1 MLYFSFCYIIIKN
14 KGGAFMQK
22 KPNVLFIITD
32 DQRFDTINALGNSE
46 IITPN
51 LDRLA
56 QRGTSFVRAHIAGGT
71 CGAVCM
77 PSRAMVLSGR
87 NPFHLEELGGNI
99 PPEHK
104 TLAET
109 FKNNG
114 YETIGLGKWHNGCPA
129 YARSFTQ
136 GAKIFFGGMWDH
148 WNVPT
153 CRYDPTGEYDNVI
166 NFVVDFYSD
175 NHPQPQHC
183 DEFDA
188 GKHSSTLLT
197 DAAINLLNEN
207 AGKDKPFFMYLAY
220 LAPHDPRTMP
230 DSFREMYDPEKI
242 TLPPNFQ
249 QIIDT
254 NYPLMVHRD
263 EHLAAYP
270 REEKEIKRHIA
281 EYFAMITHLDYEIG
295 RLLDTL
301 HQSGE
306 EDNTIIVFTG
316 DNGLAVGQHG
326 WLGKE
331 DIYEHGVR
339 VPLIMAGPGIAENA
353 RNDAYVYIYDI
364 FPTLCEKTGLEI
376 PSSVDGK
383 SFAQLLDG
391 NHGDTFRDE
400 LYLIFDKF
408 VRGVKDE
415 NYKLIEYRN
424 GDSEEDKW
432 TFLYDIK
439 NDPWETRNL
448 AGCEEYKDKVNEMRE
463 KILKH
468 RDDWEEQTHP
478 WGVDFWHR
486 F

>member
-1 MLYFSFCYIIIKN
+1 MK
-14 KGGAFMQK
+14 K
-22 KPNVLFIITD
+22 KPNVLFIVTD
-32 DQRFDTINALGNSE
+32 DQRWDTIRALGNEE

-51 LDRLA
+51 LDKLVS
-56 QRGTSFVRAHIAGGT
+56 RGTSFVRAHIAGGT

-77 PSRAMVLSGR
+77 PSRAMILSGR
-87 NPFHLEELGGNI
+87 NPFHLEGLGENI

-109 FKNNG
+109 FKKNG

-129 YARSFTQ
+129 YSRSFTQ

-153 CRYDPTGEYDNVI
+153 CRYDPTGKYDNVI
-166 NFVVDFYSD
+166 NFVVDFYKD
-175 NHPQPQHC
+175 NQPQPQHC
-183 DEFDA
+183 DEFDP

-197 DAAINLLNEN
+197 DSAIELLKEN
-207 AGKDKPFFMYLAY
+207 AGKEKPFFMYLAY

-230 DSFREMYDPEKI
+230 DEFREMYDSENIK
-242 TLPPNFQ
+242 LPPNFRET
-249 QIIDT
+249 IDT

-263 EHLAAYP
+263 EHLASYP
-270 REEKEIKRHIA
+270 REENEIKRHIA

-295 RLLDTL
+295 RLLKAL
-301 HQSGE
+301 HESGE

-339 VPLIMAGPGIAENA
+339 IPLIMAGPGIAENV
-353 RNDAYVYIYDI
+353 RNDAYVYLYDI
-364 FPTLCEKTGLEI
+364 FPTLCEKAGIDI
-376 PSSVDGK
+376 PDSADGK
-383 SFAQLLDG
+383 SFARLLDG
-391 NHGDTFRDE
+391 KAGENFRDE
-400 LYLIFDKF
+400 LYLIFDEY
-408 VRGVKDE
+408 VRGIKDE

-424 GDSEEDKW
+424 GDTKEDKW

-439 NDPWETRNL
+439 TDPWETVNL
-448 AGCEEYKDKVNEMRE
+448 AHEEQYKEKVKQMRE
-463 KILKH
+463 KILRH
-468 RDDWEEQTHP
+468 RDEWEEQKHP
-478 WGVDFWHR
+478 WGVNFWKR
-486 F
+486 FSLQD

>member
-1 MLYFSFCYIIIKN
+1 M
-14 KGGAFMQK
+14 K
-22 KPNVLFIITD
+22 KRPNVLFIVTD
-32 DQRFDTINALGNSE
+32 DQRWDTVHALGNEE

-51 LDRLA
+51 LDKLVE
-56 QRGTSFVRAHIAGGT
+56 RGTSFVRAHIAGGT

-114 YETIGLGKWHNGCPA
+114 YETIGLGKWHNGCPS
-129 YARSFTQ
+129 YARSFSQ

-153 CRYDPTGEYDNVI
+153 CRYDPAGKYDNVI
-166 NFVVDFYSD
+166 NFVVDFYKD
-175 NHPQPQHC
+175 NHPQSQHC
-183 DEFDA
+183 DEFDP

-197 DAAINLLNEN
+197 DSAIELLKKN
-207 AGKDKPFFMYLAY
+207 AGKEAPFFMYLAY

-230 DSFREMYDPEKI
+230 DGFRRMYDPEKI

-249 QIIDT
+249 KIIDT
-254 NYPLMVHRD
+254 NYSLMVHRD
-263 EHLAAYP
+263 EHLASYP
-270 REEKEIKRHIA
+270 RDEKEIKCHIA

-295 RLLDTL
+295 RLLQAL
-301 HQSGE
+301 HESGE

-339 VPLIMAGPGIAENA
+339 IPLILAGPGIAENV
-353 RNDAYVYIYDI
+353 RNDAYVYLYDI
-364 FPTLCEKTGLEI
+364 FPTLCEKAGMDI
-376 PSSVDGK
+376 PDSVDGK
-383 SFAQLLDG
+383 SFAHLLDG
-391 NHGDTFRDE
+391 NGGEHFRDE
-400 LYLIFDKF
+400 LYLIFDEF
-408 VRGVKDE
+408 IRGVKDE

-424 GDSEEDKW
+424 GDKKEDKW
-432 TFLYDIK
+432 TFLYNIK
-439 NDPWETRNL
+439 TDPWETVNL
-448 AGCEEYKDKVNEMRE
+448 AYKEEYKEKVKQMRSR
-463 KILKH
+463 ILKY
-468 RDDWEEQTHP
+468 RDEWEEQKHP
-478 WGVDFWHR
+478 WGISFWKR
-486 F
+486 FSLED

>member
-1 MLYFSFCYIIIKN
+1 
-14 KGGAFMQK
+14 MQK
-22 KPNVLFIITD
+22 KPNILFIVTD
-32 DQRFDTINALGNSE
+32 DQRWDTIHALGNEE

-51 LDRLA
+51 LDKLV

-87 NPFHLEELGGNI
+87 NPFHLEDLGGNI
-99 PPEHK
+99 PSEHK

-153 CRYDPTGEYDNVI
+153 CRYDPTGKYDNVI
-166 NFVVDFYSD
+166 NFVVDFYND
-175 NHPQPQHC
+175 NHPQSQHC
-183 DEFDA
+183 DEFDP

-197 DAAINLLNEN
+197 DAAINLLQEN
-207 AGKDKPFFMYLAY
+207 VGKEKPFFMYLAY

-230 DSFREMYDPEKI
+230 DEFRQMYDAENI

-249 QIIDT
+249 EIIDT

-263 EHLAAYP
+263 EHLASYP
-270 REEKEIKRHIA
+270 REKEEIRHHIA

-295 RLLDTL
+295 RLLDAL
-301 HQSGE
+301 EKSGE
-306 EDNTIIVFTG
+306 AENTIIVFTG

-339 VPLIMAGPGIAENA
+339 IPLILAGPGIAQNVK
-353 RNDAYVYIYDI
+353 NDAYVYLYDV
-364 FPTLCEKTGLEI
+364 FPTLCEKTGIDI
-376 PSSVDGK
+376 PDSVDGK
-383 SFAQLLDG
+383 SFAHLLDG
-391 NHGDTFRDE
+391 QHGDSFRDE
-400 LYLIFDKF
+400 LYLIFDQF
-408 VRGVKDE
+408 VRGIKDNE
-415 NYKLIEYRN
+415 FKLIEYRN
-424 GDSEEDKW
+424 GDREEDKW
-432 TFLYDIK
+432 TFLYNIK
-439 NDPWETRNL
+439 NDPWETENL
-448 AGCEEYKDKVNEMRE
+448 ADREEYQNKVSEMRE
-463 KILKH
+463 KMLRH
-468 RDDWEEQTHP
+468 RDEWEEQSHP
-478 WGVDFWHR
+478 WGTDFWPR

>member
-1 MLYFSFCYIIIKN
+1 MP
-14 KGGAFMQK
+14 K

-32 DQRFDTINALGNSE
+32 DQRFDTIHALGNKE

-51 LDRLA
+51 LDRLVK
-56 QRGTSFVRAHIAGGT
+56 RGTSFTRAHIAGGT

-99 PPEHK
+99 PPEHS

-166 NFVVDFYSD
+166 NFVVDFYKD
-175 NHPQPQHC
+175 NTPQLQHC
-183 DEFDA
+183 DEFDP

-197 DAAINLLNEN
+197 DSAIELLEKN

-230 DSFREMYDPEKI
+230 DEFRQMYDAKKI

-249 QIIDT
+249 EIIDT

-263 EHLAAYP
+263 EHLASYP
-270 REEKEIKRHIA
+270 RKENEIKSHIA
-281 EYFAMITHLDYEIG
+281 EYFAMITHLDFEIG
-295 RLLDTL
+295 RLLDAL

-339 VPLIMAGPGIAENA
+339 VPLIMAGPGIAENVKNEA
-353 RNDAYVYIYDI
+353 MVYLYDI
-364 FPTLCEKTGLEI
+364 FPTLCEKVGI
-376 PSSVDGK
+376 QSPDSVDGK
-383 SFAQLLDG
+383 SFAHLLDG
-391 NHGDTFRDE
+391 ENCGGFRDE

-408 VRGVKDE
+408 VRGVKDD

-424 GDSEEDKW
+424 GDGENDKW

-439 NDPWETRNL
+439 NDPWETKNL
-448 AGCEEYKDKVNEMRE
+448 AQNEEYKDKVSEMRE
-463 KILKH
+463 KIIKH
-468 RDDWEEQTHP
+468 RDQWEEQLHP
-478 WGVDFWHR
+478 WGKDFWHR

>member
-1 MLYFSFCYIIIKN
+1 MN
-14 KGGAFMQK
+14 K
-22 KPNVLFIITD
+22 KPNILFIVTD
-32 DQRFDTINALGNSE
+32 DQRFDTIHVLGNSE

-56 QRGTSFVRAHIAGGT
+56 ARSTSFVRAHIAGGT

-77 PSRAMVLSGR
+77 PSRAMILSGR

-99 PPEHK
+99 PQEHK

-109 FKNNG
+109 FRNNG

-153 CRYDPTGEYDNVI
+153 CRFDPTGKYDNAI

-175 NHPQPQHC
+175 NHPQQQHC
-183 DEFDA
+183 DEFDP

-197 DAAINLLNEN
+197 DAAIELLKDNVHKEN
-207 AGKDKPFFMYLAY
+207 PFFMYLAY

-249 QIIDT
+249 EIIDT

-263 EHLAAYP
+263 ESLAAYP
-270 REEKEIKRHIA
+270 RDEKEIRRHIA

-295 RLLDTL
+295 RLLDAL
-301 HQSGE
+301 HESGE
-306 EDNTIIVFTG
+306 EDNTVIVFTG

-339 VPLIMAGPGIAENA
+339 IPLIMAGPGIAENR
-353 RNDAYVYIYDI
+353 RNDAYVYLYDI
-364 FPTLCEKTGLEI
+364 FPTLCEKVGIEI

-383 SFAQLLDG
+383 SFAHLLDG
-391 NHGDTFRDE
+391 EHGDSFREE

-408 VRGVKDE
+408 VRGVKDD

-424 GDSEEDKW
+424 GDGEEDKW

-439 NDPWETRNL
+439 NDPWETKNL
-448 AGCEEYKDKVNEMRE
+448 ATDEKYKDKVEEMRE
-463 KILKH
+463 KIIRH
-468 RDDWEEQTHP
+468 RDEWEEQSHP
-478 WGVDFWHR
+478 WGVDFWNR

>member
-1 MLYFSFCYIIIKN
+1 MN
-14 KGGAFMQK
+14 AMK
-22 KPNVLFIITD
+22 KTNVLFIITD
-32 DQRFDTINALGNSE
+32 DQRFDTIHALGNDE

-51 LDRLA
+51 LDRLVE
-56 QRGTSFVRAHIAGGT
+56 RGTAFTRAHIAGGT

-99 PPEHK
+99 PSQHK
-104 TLAET
+104 TIGEV
-109 FKNNG
+109 FKANG

-166 NFVVDFYSD
+166 NFVVDFFKD
-175 NHPQPQHC
+175 NEPLAQHC
-183 DEFDA
+183 DEFSP

-197 DAAINLLNEN
+197 DAAIDLLKEN

-242 TLPPNFQ
+242 KLPPNFQ
-249 QIIDT
+249 EVIDT

-270 REEKEIKRHIA
+270 RKESEIKKHIA
-281 EYFAMITHLDYEIG
+281 EYFAMITHLDSEIG
-295 RLLDTL
+295 RLLDAL
-301 HQSGE
+301 RESGE
-306 EDNTIIVFTG
+306 EENTIVVFTG

-339 VPLIMAGPGIAENA
+339 VPLVMAGPGIAENK
-353 RNDAYVYIYDI
+353 RNEAYVYLYDI
-364 FPTLCEKTGLEI
+364 FPTLCEKLGIEI
-376 PSSVDGK
+376 PESVDGQ

-391 NHGDTFRDE
+391 EHGESQRDE
-400 LYLIFDKF
+400 LYLIFDEF
-408 VRGVKDE
+408 VRGVKDN

-424 GDSEEDKW
+424 GDNEDDKW

-439 NDPWETRNL
+439 NDPWETNNL
-448 AGCEEYKDKVNEMRE
+448 AASEEYKNKIKELRE
-463 KILKH
+463 KIMEH
-468 RDDWEEQTHP
+468 RDEWDEQAHP
-478 WGVDFWHR
+478 WGVNFWKR

>member
-1 MLYFSFCYIIIKN
+1 MK
-14 KGGAFMQK
+14 K

-32 DQRFDTINALGNSE
+32 DQRFDTIHALGNSE

-51 LDRLA
+51 LDKLA
-56 QRGTSFVRAHIAGGT
+56 ARGTAFVRAHIAGGT

-99 PPEHK
+99 PPQHK

-153 CRYDPTGEYDNVI
+153 CRYDLTGEYDNVI
-166 NFVVDFYSD
+166 NFVVDFFKD
-175 NHPQPQHC
+175 NQPLAQHC
-183 DEFDA
+183 DEFDP

-197 DAAINLLNEN
+197 DAAIELLNKN
-207 AGKDKPFFMYLAY
+207 AGGENPFFMYLAF
-220 LAPHDPRTMP
+220 LAPQDPRTMP
-230 DSFREMYDPEKI
+230 DEFKEMYDPEKI
-242 TLPPNFQ
+242 TLPPNFRE
-249 QIIDT
+249 IIDT

-270 REEKEIKRHIA
+270 RKEDEIKRHIA
-281 EYFAMITHLDYEIG
+281 EYYAMITHLDFEIG
-295 RLLDTL
+295 RLLEAL
-301 HQSGE
+301 RQSGE
-306 EDNTIIVFTG
+306 EENTIIVFTG

-331 DIYEHGVR
+331 DIYEHGIR
-339 VPLIMAGPGIAENA
+339 VPLILAGPGIKENV
-353 RNDAYVYIYDI
+353 RNDAYVYLYDV
-364 FPTLCEKTGLEI
+364 FPTLCEMAGIETPE
-376 PSSVDGK
+376 SVDGK
-383 SFAQLLDG
+383 SFAALLDG
-391 NHGDTFRDE
+391 EHGEEFRDE
-400 LYLIFDKF
+400 LYLIFDEF
-408 VRGVKDE
+408 VRGVKNE
-415 NYKLIEYRN
+415 RYKLIEYRN
-424 GDSEEDKW
+424 GEEEGDKW

-439 NDPWETRNL
+439 NDPWETENL
-448 AGCEEYKDKVNEMRE
+448 ALRDEFQPLVAELRA

-468 RDDWEEQTHP
+468 RDEWEEQSHP
-478 WGVDFWHR
+478 WGVNFWKR

>member
-1 MLYFSFCYIIIKN
+1 MS
-14 KGGAFMQK
+14 K
-22 KPNVLFIITD
+22 KPNVLFIVTD
-32 DQRFDTINALGNSE
+32 DQRFDTIHALGNDE

-51 LDRLA
+51 LDKLA
-56 QRGTSFVRAHIAGGT
+56 SRGTSFVRAHIAGGT

-77 PSRAMVLSGR
+77 PSRAMILSGR

-99 PPEHK
+99 PEEHK
-104 TLAET
+104 TIAET

-153 CRYDPTGEYDNVI
+153 CRFDPTGKYDNVI

-175 NHPQPQHC
+175 NHPQEQHC
-183 DEFDA
+183 DEFDP

-197 DAAINLLNEN
+197 DSAIELLKEN
-207 AGKDKPFFMYLAY
+207 ADKDKPFFMYLAY

-230 DSFREMYDPEKI
+230 DEFRKMYDPEKI

-249 QIIDT
+249 EIIDT

-270 REEKEIKRHIA
+270 RNEKEIRGHIA

-295 RLLDTL
+295 RLLDAL
-301 HQSGE
+301 KESGE

-339 VPLIMAGPGIAENA
+339 IPLIMAGPEIAKNR
-353 RNDAYVYIYDI
+353 RNDAYVYLYDI
-364 FPTLCEKTGLEI
+364 FPTLCERVGIDI

-383 SFAQLLDG
+383 SFARLLDG
-391 NHGDTFRDE
+391 KHGEKFRDE
-400 LYLIFDKF
+400 LYLIFDNF
-408 VRGVKDE
+408 VRGVKDDS
-415 NYKLIEYRN
+415 YKLIEYRN
-424 GDSEEDKW
+424 GDKEEDKW

-439 NDPWETRNL
+439 NDPWETVNL
-448 AGCEEYKDKVNEMRE
+448 ATDESYKDKVKEMRE
-463 KILKH
+463 KILNH
-468 RDDWEEQTHP
+468 RDEWEEQTHP
-478 WGVDFWHR
+478 WGKDFWTR

>member
-1 MLYFSFCYIIIKN
+1 MN
-14 KGGAFMQK
+14 K
-22 KPNVLFIITD
+22 KPNILFIVTD
-32 DQRFDTINALGNSE
+32 DQRFDTIHALGNSE

-51 LDRLA
+51 LDKLTA
-56 QRGTSFVRAHIAGGT
+56 RGTSFVRAHIAGGT

-77 PSRAMVLSGR
+77 PSRAMILSGR

-99 PPEHK
+99 PQEHK

-153 CRYDPTGEYDNVI
+153 CRFDPTGNYDNVI

-175 NHPQPQHC
+175 NHPQQQHC
-183 DEFDA
+183 DEFDP

-197 DAAINLLNEN
+197 DAAIELLKDNVHKEN
-207 AGKDKPFFMYLAY
+207 PFFMYLAY

-230 DSFREMYDPEKI
+230 DSFREMYDPENI

-249 QIIDT
+249 EIIDT

-263 EHLAAYP
+263 ESLAAYP
-270 REEKEIKRHIA
+270 RDEKEIRRHIA

-301 HQSGE
+301 HESGE

-339 VPLIMAGPGIAENA
+339 IPLIMAGPGIAENK
-353 RNDAYVYIYDI
+353 RNDAYVYLYDI
-364 FPTLCEKTGLEI
+364 FPTLCEKVGIEI

-391 NHGDTFRDE
+391 EHGDSFRDE

-424 GDSEEDKW
+424 GDSDEDKW

-439 NDPWETRNL
+439 NDPWETKNL
-448 AGCEEYKDKVNEMRE
+448 ATDEKYKGKVEEMRK
-463 KILKH
+463 KIIRH
-468 RDDWEEQTHP
+468 RDEWEEQSHP
-478 WGVDFWHR
+478 WGVDFWNR

>member
-1 MLYFSFCYIIIKN
+1 MN
-14 KGGAFMQK
+14 Q
-22 KPNVLFIITD
+22 KPNILFIVTD
-32 DQRFDTINALGNSE
+32 DQRFDTIHALGNKE

-51 LDRLA
+51 LDKLA

-77 PSRAMVLSGR
+77 PSRAMILSGR

-99 PPEHK
+99 PEHHK

-153 CRYDPTGEYDNVI
+153 CRFDPTGKYDNVI

-175 NHPQPQHC
+175 NHPQEQHC
-183 DEFDA
+183 DEFDP

-197 DAAINLLNEN
+197 DSAIELLNEN
-207 AGKDKPFFMYLAY
+207 ANKDKPFFMYLSY
-220 LAPHDPRTMP
+220 LAPHDHRTMP
-230 DSFREMYDPEKI
+230 DEFRKMYDPEKI
-242 TLPPNFQ
+242 DLPPNFQ
-249 QIIDT
+249 EIIDT

-281 EYFAMITHLDYEIG
+281 EYFAMITHLDFEIG
-295 RLLDTL
+295 RLLDAL
-301 HQSGE
+301 KESGE

-339 VPLIMAGPGIAENA
+339 IPLIMAGPGIAKNQ
-353 RNDAYVYIYDI
+353 RNDAYVYLYDI
-364 FPTLCEKTGLEI
+364 FPTLCEKVGIDI

-383 SFAQLLDG
+383 SFAKLLDG
-391 NHGDTFRDE
+391 EHGETFRNE

-424 GDSEEDKW
+424 GDNMEDKW
-432 TFLYDIK
+432 TFLYDIN
-439 NDPWETRNL
+439 NDPWETKNL
-448 AGCEEYKDKVNEMRE
+448 ANNENYKDKVNEMRE
-463 KILKH
+463 KIIKH
-468 RDDWEEQTHP
+468 RDEWEEQSHP
-478 WGVDFWHR
+478 WGVDFWNR

>member
-1 MLYFSFCYIIIKN
+1 MN
-14 KGGAFMQK
+14 K
-22 KPNVLFIITD
+22 KPNILFIITD
-32 DQRFDTINALGNSE
+32 DQRFDTIHTLGNDE

-51 LDRLA
+51 LDSLA
-56 QRGTSFVRAHIAGGT
+56 ERGVSFDRAHIAGGT

-77 PSRAMVLSGR
+77 PSRAMVMSGR

-99 PPEHK
+99 PSEHK

-175 NHPQPQHC
+175 NHPQEQHC
-183 DEFDA
+183 DEFEP

-197 DAAINLLNEN
+197 DSAIELLKEN
-207 AGKDKPFFMYLAY
+207 AGKEKPFFMYLAY

-230 DSFREMYDPEKI
+230 DKFRRMYDLEKI
-242 TLPPNFQ
+242 KLPPNFQ
-249 QIIDT
+249 KTIDT

-270 REEKEIKRHIA
+270 REEAEIKRHIA

-295 RLLDTL
+295 RLLQAL
-301 HQSGE
+301 EESGE
-306 EDNTIIVFTG
+306 KDNTIIVFTG

-339 VPLIMAGPGIAENA
+339 VPLIMAGPGIAENS
-353 RNDAYVYIYDI
+353 RNKAFVYLYDI
-364 FPTLCEKTGLEI
+364 FPTLCEKAGIEI
-376 PSSVDGK
+376 PESVDGK
-383 SFAQLLDG
+383 SFVQLLDG
-391 NHGDTFRDE
+391 EHGENFRDE
-400 LYLIFDKF
+400 LYLIFDEF
-408 VRGVKDE
+408 VRGVKDD

-424 GDSEEDKW
+424 GDAEEDKW
-432 TFLYDIK
+432 TFLYDMK
-439 NDPWETRNL
+439 NDPWETKNL
-448 AGCEEYKDKVNEMRE
+448 ANCEEYKDTIAELRK
-463 KILKH
+463 KIINH
-468 RDDWEEQTHP
+468 RDEWEEQSHP
-478 WGVDFWHR
+478 WGVNFWKR

>member
-1 MLYFSFCYIIIKN
+1 
-14 KGGAFMQK
+14 MQK
-22 KPNVLFIITD
+22 KPNVLFIVTD
-32 DQRFDTINALGNSE
+32 DQRFDTIHALGNNE

-51 LDRLA
+51 LDKLA
-56 QRGTSFVRAHIAGGT
+56 ERGTSFVRAHIAGGT

-87 NPFHLEELGGNI
+87 NPFRLEELGGNI

-114 YETIGLGKWHNGCPA
+114 YETIGLGKWHNVCPS
-129 YARSFTQ
+129 YARSFTR

-153 CRYDPTGEYDNVI
+153 CRYDPTGKYDNVI

-175 NHPQPQHC
+175 NHPQEQHC
-183 DEFDA
+183 DEFDP

-197 DAAINLLNEN
+197 DSAIELLKEN
-207 AGKDKPFFMYLAY
+207 SGKDKPFFMYLAY

-230 DSFREMYDPEKI
+230 DEFRKMYDPEKI
-242 TLPPNFQ
+242 NLPPNFQ
-249 QIIDT
+249 EIIDT
-254 NYPLMVHRD
+254 NYPLMIHRD
-263 EHLAAYP
+263 EHLASYP
-270 REEKEIKRHIA
+270 RKKDEIKRHIA

-295 RLLDTL
+295 RLLDAL
-301 HQSGE
+301 HQTGE

-339 VPLIMAGPGIAENA
+339 IPLIFAGPGIAQKA
-353 RNDAYVYIYDI
+353 KNDAYVYLYDV
-364 FPTLCEKTGLEI
+364 FPTLCEKIGIET
-376 PSSVDGK
+376 PDSVDGK
-383 SFAQLLDG
+383 SFAHLLDG
-391 NHGDTFRDE
+391 EHGDAFRDE

-408 VRGVKDE
+408 VRGVKDD

-424 GDSEEDKW
+424 GDNEDDKW

-439 NDPWETRNL
+439 NDPWETKNL
-448 AGCEEYKDKVNEMRE
+448 ATDEKYASKIREMRE

-468 RDDWEEQTHP
+468 RDAWDEQSHP
-478 WGVDFWHR
+478 WGVDFWKR

>member
-1 MLYFSFCYIIIKN
+1 MK
-14 KGGAFMQK
+14 K
-22 KPNVLFIITD
+22 KPNVLFIVTD
-32 DQRFDTINALGNSE
+32 DQRWDTVHALGNEE

-51 LDRLA
+51 LDKLVS
-56 QRGTSFVRAHIAGGT
+56 RGTSFVRAHIAGGT

-77 PSRAMVLSGR
+77 PSRAMILSGR

-109 FKNNG
+109 FRNNG
-114 YETIGLGKWHNGCPA
+114 YETIGLGKWHNGCPS

-153 CRYDPTGEYDNVI
+153 CRYDPTGKYDNVI
-166 NFVVDFYSD
+166 NFVVDFYKD
-175 NHPQPQHC
+175 NQPQPQHC
-183 DEFDA
+183 DEFDP

-197 DAAINLLNEN
+197 DSAIELLKNN
-207 AGKDKPFFMYLAY
+207 AGKEKPFFMYLAY

-230 DSFREMYDPEKI
+230 DCFREMYDPEKI
-242 TLPPNFQ
+242 KLPPNFQ
-249 QIIDT
+249 EIIDT

-270 REEKEIKRHIA
+270 RDEQEIKRHIA

-295 RLLDTL
+295 RLLDAL
-301 HQSGE
+301 HESGE

-339 VPLIMAGPGIAENA
+339 IPLIFAGPGIAKNVRHEA
-353 RNDAYVYIYDI
+353 FVYLYDV
-364 FPTLCEKTGLEI
+364 FPTVCDKAGIEI
-376 PSSVDGK
+376 PDSVEGK
-383 SFAQLLDG
+383 SFAHLLDG
-391 NHGDTFRDE
+391 ESEETFRNE
-400 LYLIFDKF
+400 LYLIFDEF
-408 VRGVKDE
+408 IRGIKDD

-424 GDSEEDKW
+424 GDEKEDKW
-432 TFLYDIK
+432 TFLYNIK
-439 NDPWETRNL
+439 SDPWETVNL
-448 AGCEEYKDKVNEMRE
+448 ADNKEYKEKVEQMR
-463 KILKH
+463 KLIIRY
-468 RDDWEEQTHP
+468 RDEWEEQKHP
-478 WGVDFWHR
+478 WGINFWKR
-486 F
+486 FSAED

>member
-1 MLYFSFCYIIIKN
+1 
-14 KGGAFMQK
+14 MQK

-175 NHPQPQHC
+175 NHPQSQHC
-183 DEFDA
+183 DEFDP

-197 DAAINLLNEN
+197 DAAIDLLNEN

-270 REEKEIKRHIA
+270 REEGEIKRHIA

-339 VPLIMAGPGIAENA
+339 VPLIMAGPGIAENV
-353 RNDAYVYIYDI
+353 RNDAYVYLYDI
-364 FPTLCEKTGLEI
+364 FPTLCEKIGLEI

-383 SFAQLLDG
+383 SFAKLLDG

-400 LYLIFDKF
+400 LYLIFDNF

-448 AGCEEYKDKVNEMRE
+448 AGCEEYKDKINEMRE

-468 RDDWEEQTHP
+468 RDEWEEQTHP
-478 WGVDFWHR
+478 WGVDFWER

>member
-1 MLYFSFCYIIIKN
+1 M
-14 KGGAFMQK
+14 AK
-22 KPNVLFIITD
+22 KPNILFIVTD
-32 DQRFDTINALGNSE
+32 DQRFDTIHALGNEE

-51 LDRLA
+51 LDKLVE
-56 QRGTSFVRAHIAGGT
+56 RGTSFTRAHIAGGT

-77 PSRAMVLSGR
+77 PSRAMVLTGR

-104 TLAET
+104 TVAET

-153 CRYDPTGEYDNVI
+153 CRYDQTGEYDNVI
-166 NFVVDFYSD
+166 NFVVDFFGD
-175 NHPQPQHC
+175 NKPLAQHC
-183 DEFDA
+183 DEFDP

-197 DAAINLLNEN
+197 DAAIDLLKKN
-207 AGKDKPFFMYLAY
+207 AGQEKPFFMYLAY

-230 DSFREMYDPEKI
+230 ESFKKMYDPEKI
-242 TLPPNFQ
+242 KLPPNFQ
-249 QIIDT
+249 EIIDT

-263 EHLAAYP
+263 EHLAEYP
-270 REEKEIKRHIA
+270 RKPEEVKRHIA
-281 EYFAMITHLDYEIG
+281 EYFAMITHLDSEIG
-295 RLLDTL
+295 RLLDAL
-301 HQSGE
+301 HESGE
-306 EDNTIIVFTG
+306 EENTIIVFTG

-339 VPLIMAGPGIAENA
+339 VPLIMAGPEIAENV
-353 RNDAYVYIYDI
+353 RNSAYVYLYDI
-364 FPTLCEKTGLEI
+364 FPTLCEKVGLDV
-376 PSSVDGK
+376 PDCVDGK
-383 SFAQLLDG
+383 SFAHLLGG
-391 NHGDTFRDE
+391 NAGDNFREE
-400 LYLIFDKF
+400 LYLIFDEF
-408 VRGVKDE
+408 VRGVKDDKF
-415 NYKLIEYRN
+415 KLIEYRN
-424 GDSEEDKW
+424 GDAKSDKW

-439 NDPWETRNL
+439 NDPWETENL
-448 AGCEEYKDKVNEMRE
+448 ALKEEYKEKIVEMRE

-468 RDDWEEQTHP
+468 RDQWEEQKHP
-478 WGVDFWHR
+478 WGVNFWKR

>member
-1 MLYFSFCYIIIKN
+1 
-14 KGGAFMQK
+14 MQK
-22 KPNVLFIITD
+22 KPNILFIVAD
-32 DQRFDTINALGNSE
+32 DQRFDTIHALGNKE

-51 LDRLA
+51 LDKLA
-56 QRGTSFVRAHIAGGT
+56 ERGTSFVRAHIAGGT

-77 PSRAMVLSGR
+77 PSRAMILSGR

-99 PPEHK
+99 PASHK

-153 CRYDPTGEYDNVI
+153 CRYDPTGKYDNVI
-166 NFVVDFYSD
+166 NFVVDFYND
-175 NHPQPQHC
+175 NHPQSQHC
-183 DEFDA
+183 DEFDP

-197 DAAINLLNEN
+197 DAAIEMLNKN
-207 AGKDKPFFMYLAY
+207 VGKDKPFFMYLAY

-230 DSFREMYDPEKI
+230 DEFRQMYDPEKI

-249 QIIDT
+249 EIIDT

-263 EHLAAYP
+263 EHLASYP
-270 REEKEIKRHIA
+270 REKDEIKRHIA

-295 RLLDTL
+295 RLLDAL

-331 DIYEHGVR
+331 DVYEHGVR
-339 VPLIMAGPGIAENA
+339 IPLIMAGPQIAKNT
-353 RNDAYVYIYDI
+353 RNDAYVYLYDI
-364 FPTLCEKTGLEI
+364 FPTLCEKVGIDI
-376 PSSVDGK
+376 PDSVDGK
-383 SFAQLLDG
+383 SFADLLDG
-391 NHGDTFRDE
+391 EHGESFRDE

-424 GDSEEDKW
+424 GDKEEDKW

-439 NDPWETRNL
+439 NDPWETQNL
-448 AGCEEYKDKVNEMRE
+448 ANDEKYKDKVAEMRE

-468 RDDWEEQTHP
+468 RDEWEEQSHP
-478 WGVDFWHR
+478 WGIDFWSR

>member
-1 MLYFSFCYIIIKN
+1 
-14 KGGAFMQK
+14 MQK

-175 NHPQPQHC
+175 NHPQSQHC
-183 DEFDA
+183 DEFDP

-197 DAAINLLNEN
+197 DAAIDLLNEN

-230 DSFREMYDPEKI
+230 DSFREMYDPKKI

-270 REEKEIKRHIA
+270 REEGEIKRHIA

-339 VPLIMAGPGIAENA
+339 VPLIMAGPGIAENV
-353 RNDAYVYIYDI
+353 RNDAYVYLYDI
-364 FPTLCEKTGLEI
+364 FPTLCEKIGLEI

-383 SFAQLLDG
+383 SFAKLLDG

-400 LYLIFDKF
+400 LYLIFDNF

-448 AGCEEYKDKVNEMRE
+448 AGCEEYKDKINEMRE

-478 WGVDFWHR
+478 WGVDFWKR

>member
-1 MLYFSFCYIIIKN
+1 MK
-14 KGGAFMQK
+14 K

-32 DQRFDTINALGNSE
+32 DQRFVTIHALGNSE

-51 LDRLA
+51 LDNLA
-56 QRGTSFVRAHIAGGT
+56 SRGTSFVRAHIAGGT

-99 PPEHK
+99 PPQHK
-104 TLAET
+104 TLAEN

-153 CRYDPTGEYDNVI
+153 CRYDQTGEYDNVI
-166 NFVVDFYSD
+166 NFVVDFFKD
-175 NHPQPQHC
+175 NQPLAQHC
-183 DEFDA
+183 DEFEP

-197 DAAINLLNEN
+197 DAAIDLLNKN
-207 AGKDKPFFMYLAY
+207 AGGEKPFFMYLAY

-230 DSFREMYDPEKI
+230 DEFRDMYDPENI

-249 QIIDT
+249 EIIDT

-263 EHLAAYP
+263 EHLAEYP
-270 REEKEIKRHIA
+270 RKESEIKRHIA
-281 EYFAMITHLDYEIG
+281 EYYAMITHLDFEIG
-295 RLLDTL
+295 RLLDAL

-306 EDNTIIVFTG
+306 EDNTIVVFTG

-331 DIYEHGVR
+331 DIYEHGIR
-339 VPLIMAGPGIAENA
+339 VPLIMSGPGIKENV
-353 RNDAYVYIYDI
+353 RNDAYVYLYDI
-364 FPTLCEKTGLEI
+364 FPTLCEKVGITI
-376 PSSVDGK
+376 PESVDGK
-383 SFAQLLDG
+383 SFVQLLDG
-391 NHGDTFRDE
+391 EHGESFRDE
-400 LYLIFDKF
+400 LYLIFDEF
-408 VRGVKDE
+408 VRGVKNDH
-415 NYKLIEYRN
+415 YKLIEYRN
-424 GDSEEDKW
+424 GDEDGDKW

-439 NDPWETRNL
+439 NDPWETENL
-448 AGCEEYKDKVNEMRE
+448 AFRDEYQSLVAEFRE
-463 KILKH
+463 KIIKH
-468 RDDWEEQTHP
+468 RDDWEEQSHP
-478 WGVDFWHR
+478 WGVNFWKR

>member
-1 MLYFSFCYIIIKN
+1 MH
-14 KGGAFMQK
+14 K
-22 KPNVLFIITD
+22 KPNILFIVTD
-32 DQRFDTINALGNSE
+32 DQRFDTIHALGNNE

-51 LDRLA
+51 LDKLTS
-56 QRGTSFVRAHIAGGT
+56 RGTSFVRAHIAGGT

-77 PSRAMVLSGR
+77 PSRAMILSGR

-99 PPEHK
+99 PEQHK

-114 YETIGLGKWHNGCPA
+114 YETIGLGKWHNGCPS

-153 CRYDPTGEYDNVI
+153 CRFDPTGKYDNVI

-175 NHPQPQHC
+175 NHPQDLHC
-183 DEFDA
+183 DEFDP

-197 DAAINLLNEN
+197 DSAIDLLNEN
-207 AGKDKPFFMYLAY
+207 ANKDKPFFMYLAY

-230 DSFREMYDPEKI
+230 DEFRKMYDHESI

-249 QIIDT
+249 EIIDT

-263 EHLAAYP
+263 EHLASYP
-270 REEKEIKRHIA
+270 RNEEEIKRHIA
-281 EYFAMITHLDYEIG
+281 EYFAMITHLDFEIG
-295 RLLDTL
+295 RLLDAL
-301 HQSGE
+301 KESGE

-339 VPLIMAGPGIAENA
+339 IPLIMAGPGIAKNE
-353 RNDAYVYIYDI
+353 RNDAYVYLYDI
-364 FPTLCEKTGLEI
+364 FPTLCDKVGI
-376 PSSVDGK
+376 DVPSSVDGK
-383 SFAQLLDG
+383 SFAKLLDG
-391 NHGDTFRDE
+391 EHGNRFRDE
-400 LYLIFDKF
+400 LYLIFDEF

-415 NYKLIEYRN
+415 SYKLIEYRN
-424 GDSEEDKW
+424 GDKDEDKW
-432 TFLYDIK
+432 TFLYNIK
-439 NDPWETRNL
+439 NDPWETKNL
-448 AGCEEYKDKVNEMRE
+448 ANDEGYKDKVSEMRE

-468 RDDWEEQTHP
+468 RDEWEEQSHP
-478 WGVDFWHR
+478 WGINFWNR